1 MSKLLVSAVVAAGLM
16 LGGASSFAGEAKEKT
31 GSSVKHSATGESQMM
46 GKTGMTD
53 EMRMSGMVGQVT
65 AVNGD
70 TIEVRSK
77 DGITRSLKITAKSQE
92 QNKGKLQGLSAET
105 IKVGDTVYIQSTEQ
119 GRDVSIHKISES
131 GSGTWMMDETGG
143 IKENGSGKTMKGEP
157 NSGSE
162 PAPSDFES
170 ESRSPGE
177 GGQEDPTK

>member
-131 GSGTWMMDETGG
+131 VSGTWMMNETGG
-143 IKENGSGKTMKGEP
+143 MKEKGSGKTMKGEP
-157 NSGSE
+157 NSGTE
-162 PAPSDFES
+162 PAKSDFES